1 MLQLHPPTPYQGIA
15 LDPTG
20 DPALALGPNNPQS
33 DPAGLHGLT
42 TGHVMLLDACLSVC
56 LSVNRVLTYRAEKK
70 NVKSP
75 MDAGRMRAAIKRD
88 DGIG

>member
-33 DPAGLHGLT
+33 DPAGLHCLT
-42 TGHVMLLDACLSVC
+42 TGHVMLLLDACLSVC
-56 LSVNRVLTYRAEKK
+56 LSVNRVLTYTERRRRTLNRRWTRVECELQ
-70 NVKSP
+70 
-75 MDAGRMRAAIKRD
+75 
-88 DGIG
+88 